1 MSRSL
6 VGIIGGSGLYAIDAF
21 HLLEKRDVLTPF
33 GKTSGAFMM
42 GKLADTDVVFLA
54 RHGEGHVYNPSE
66 INFRANIWAM
76 KSLGVTA
83 IFSVSAVGS
92 LKEEIVPGHV
102 VVIDQFID
110 RTRTRPSTFFENGI
124 VAHVGF
130 AHPVSSY
137 LRKLLIQAS
146 RMENAKGDSPKVH
159 ETGTYLC
166 MEGPQFSTL
175 AESRSYQALGA
186 DVIGMTNLQEAKLCR
201 EAEIDYA
208 TLALATD
215 YDCWH
220 PHHDAVTVEQ
230 IMAVLK
236 ANVELAQRVL
246 TQAVKLFD
254 ANHPL
259 DAQNA
264 LKNAIMTDRGKIS
277 PAVIERLKP
286 ILGRYFSVS

>member
-1 MSRSL
+1 MGRFHL
-6 VGIIGGSGLYAIDAF
+6 GIIGGSGLYAMREF
-21 HLLEKRDVLTPF
+21 ELVEKREIPTPF
-33 GKTSGAFMM
+33 GKTSDALML
-42 GKLADTDVVFLA
+42 GKLADVDVVFLA
-54 RHGEGHVYNPSE
+54 RHGEGHVYSPSE

-110 RTRTRPSTFFENGI
+110 RTRVRPSTFFENGI

-146 RMENAKGDSPKVH
+146 RMENAKVH
-159 ETGTYLC
+159 ETGTYIC

-175 AESRSYQALGA
+175 AESQSYRTLGA
-186 DVIGMTNLQEAKLCR
+186 HVIGMTNLQEAKLAR

-220 PHHDAVTVEQ
+220 PHHDSVTVEQ
-230 IMAVLK
+230 IITVLK
-236 ANVELAQRVL
+236 SNVELAQRVL

-254 ANHPL
+254 SDHPL

-264 LKNAIMTDRGKIS
+264 LKNAIMTDRKKIS
-277 PAVIERLKP
+277 PAVVERLKP
-286 ILGRYFSVS
+286 ILEKYFS